1 MLRKQKNNNEVL
13 ILSMV
18 VDENL
23 DLSLEKEQKLKEYCD
38 YKKYKIQ
45 KVIRAINTFE
55 SANSIYWFYKCIT
68 ENVKGISKI
77 ILYDIYEYAPNEEFV
92 ATLSSMAN
100 AYGIE
105 LETIRQGLIGKDYIY
120 KTCVIDLKDVEYN
133 ENKNFLIKDYPFD

>member
-1 MLRKQKNNNEVL
+1 MLRNQKINNNVL
-13 ILSMV
+13 ILSMM

-23 DLSLEKEQKLKEYCD
+23 DLSFEKEQKLKEYCD
-38 YKKYKIQ
+38 YKKYKTQ
-45 KVIRAINTFE
+45 KVVRAINTFE

-68 ENVKGISKI
+68 ANVKGISKI
-77 ILYDIYEYAPNEEFV
+77 ILYDIYEYAPNEEHI